1 MSKKV
6 TIGITDCEK
15 YPNYERW
22 MLVEQD
28 VEVIHLGHQF
38 SNLDEIDKCDGILI
52 TGGDDVHPRF
62 YGSEEIHYPN
72 APDEFVEDR
81 DEFEIKTFAKAQEN
95 KLPVL
100 GVCRGLQLINCTLGG
115 TLKQDLGELNKIHKR
130 VTEIDKIHPVKIKD
144 NTQLKEIAKVDKGEV
159 NSSHHQSI
167 DKLGKELK
175 INSTAMDGTI
185 EGIERTAGPFLLAV
199 QWHPERMLDQN
210 NPLSRNIKDAFLE
223 SVRKSNLKA
232 V

>member
-1 MSKKV
+1 
-6 TIGITDCEK
+6 
-15 YPNYERW
+15 
-22 MLVEQD
+22 MLAEPD
-28 VEVIHLGHQF
+28 VEVIRLGHQL
-38 SNLDEIDKCDGILI
+38 SNLDDVKKCDGILI

-62 YGSEEIHYPN
+62 YGSKEIHYPN

-81 DEFEIKTFAKAQEN
+81 DEFEIDTFKKAQEN

-115 TLKQDLGELNKIHKR
+115 TLKQDLGELNKIHRR
-130 VTEIDKIHPVKIKD
+130 VTEADKIHKVKVSG
-144 NTQLKEIAKVDKGEV
+144 NTLLSEITNMNQGEV

-185 EGIERTAGPFLLAV
+185 EG
-199 QWHPERMLDQN
+199 
-210 NPLSRNIKDAFLE
+210 
-223 SVRKSNLKA
+223 
-232 V
+232 

>member
-1 MSKKV
+1 V

-22 MLVEQD
+22 MLSEPD
-28 VEVIHLGHQF
+28 VEVIRLGHQF
-38 SNLDEIDKCDGILI
+38 SNLNDVAKCDGILI

-62 YGSEEIHYPN
+62 YGSKEIHYPN

-81 DEFEIKTFAKAQEN
+81 DEFEIDTFKKAQEN

-115 TLKQDLGELNKIHKR
+115 TLKQDLGELNKIHRR
-130 VTEIDKIHPVKIKD
+130 VTEVDKIHKVKVSD
-144 NTQLKEIAKVDKGEV
+144 NTLLKEIANANQGEV

-185 EGIERTAGPFLLAV
+185 EGIERSEGPFLLAI
-199 QWHPERMLDQN
+199 QWHPERMIDQN
-210 NPLSRNIKDAFLE
+210 SPLSKNIKNAFLE
-223 SVRKSNLKA
+223 SARKLKL
-232 V
+232 